1 MENKAKYLE
10 EIVNETRKNV
20 ETFKKIRIPPRILEK
35 QIQESIPVVSLKKSI
50 LLGTGVIMEYKR
62 RSPLKGYLNMN
73 VESEY
78 VCKYYFEAG
87 ASGVSILTEERF
99 FAGRCSDLRRAK
111 SLYPAYPFLRKDF
124 IIDEYQILETR
135 SIGADAILLIANIL
149 SPQEVKKFA
158 TLSKELHL
166 EVLLEIHTELELLKC
181 LHMGIENLIDIIGVN
196 NRNLD
201 TMEID
206 IDNSKKLSDTIPPL
220 FCKISE
226 SGIHSHKIIQ
236 DLKKN
241 YGYHGFLIGERF
253 MKEPDPGIEALLFMR
268 HE

>member
-1 MENKAKYLE
+1 MLTIKTKMENKAKYLE

-99 FAGRCSDLRRAK
+99 FCRQMFRFKESK
-111 SLYPAYPFLRKDF
+111 IF
-124 IIDEYQILETR
+124 IPC
-135 SIGADAILLIANIL
+135 L
-149 SPQEVKKFA
+149 SFSQK
-158 TLSKELHL
+158 
-166 EVLLEIHTELELLKC
+166 
-181 LHMGIENLIDIIGVN
+181 
-196 NRNLD
+196 
-201 TMEID
+201 
-206 IDNSKKLSDTIPPL
+206 
-220 FCKISE
+220 
-226 SGIHSHKIIQ
+226 
-236 DLKKN
+236 
-241 YGYHGFLIGERF
+241 GFYYR
-253 MKEPDPGIEALLFMR
+253 
-268 HE
+268 